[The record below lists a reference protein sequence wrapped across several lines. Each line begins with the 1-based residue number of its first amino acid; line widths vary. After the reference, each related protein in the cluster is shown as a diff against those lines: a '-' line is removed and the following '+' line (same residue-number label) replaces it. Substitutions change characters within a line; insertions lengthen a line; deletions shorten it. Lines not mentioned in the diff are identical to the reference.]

1 MTIDR
6 RAFHIT
12 SLASLTS
19 LTSLGVVA
27 ANSNA
32 DPSATSLP
40 SARIDGSEAGFRGL
54 GEADFVNVNCNA
66 DTWRWVGDLARCT
79 GDPVGVIRSTMPY
92 TNFELLCEWR
102 HLRDAGNSGIFLW
115 TPKASL
121 DRLDDPGLPEGIEVQ
136 VLDLGYTAAYEKGG
150 RKADW
155 FTCHG
160 DVFPVGGSTMT
171 PFAPTAPN
179 GRRSFP
185 SENRSKGVGEWN
197 HYYVRAINGE
207 VRLWVNGREV
217 SGGTHCNPRTG
228 YLCLESEGSPVEFR
242 GLRLR
247 ELP

>member
-1 MTIDR
+1 MSIDR
-6 RAFHIT
+6 RAFH
-12 SLASLTS
+12 LASLAA
-19 LTSLGVVA
+19 LGTVSSRVLASPAAENAEGAGPVA
-27 ANSNA
+27 S
-32 DPSATSLP
+32 
-40 SARIDGSEAGFRGL
+40 IDGREAGFRSL
-54 GEADFVNVNCNA
+54 GEGDFVNVNCKA
-66 DTWRWVGDLARCT
+66 DTWRWKDGLAHCT
-79 GDPVGVIRSTMPY
+79 GDPVGVIRSTKPY
-92 TNFELLCEWR
+92 TNFELICEWR

-121 DRLDDPGLPEGIEVQ
+121 DRLDGPGLPEGIEVQ
-136 VLDLGYTAAYEKGG
+136 VLDLGYTAAFEKGG
-150 RKADW
+150 GKA
-155 FTCHG
+155 G

-217 SGGTHCNPRTG
+217 SGGTDCNPRTG
-228 YLCLESEGSPVEFR
+228 YLCLESEGAPVEFR